1 MRILPH
7 IPRSRTTF
15 LKTRKPSD
23 AYNETDDC
31 TVVAVAIA
39 GKVSYDMA
47 HSVMKKCG
55 RKDRSGASVRTVSAA
70 LASIGAD
77 EIPINM
83 MKLREKNKGV
93 GLTPNNIVKV
103 LSKYRNY
110 IAYTS
115 THVLTIRKGVVEDW
129 TDGKRHKITEVYEV
143 KR

>member
-15 LKTRKPSD
+15 LKTRKQREP
-23 AYNETDDC
+23 YNETDDC

-70 LASIGAD
+70 LASIGAE
-77 EIPINM
+77 EI
-83 MKLREKNKGV
+83 KLRVMELEYKNKGV

-103 LSKYRNY
+103 LSKYRTY
-110 IAYTS
+110 IAYTVN
-115 THVLTIRKGVVEDW
+115 HVLTIRKGVVEDW